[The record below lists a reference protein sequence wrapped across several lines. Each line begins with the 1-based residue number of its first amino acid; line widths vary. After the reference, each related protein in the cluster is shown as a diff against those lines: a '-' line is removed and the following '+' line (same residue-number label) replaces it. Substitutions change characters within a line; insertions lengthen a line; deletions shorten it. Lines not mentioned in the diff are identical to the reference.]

1 MICWNSLKKWPR
13 ALWLKCNPHKTCPEE
28 ILLRVGLS
36 RPKDFLSRLRRK
48 QGGNVQLRHWLISH
62 FNPDLKR
69 ILRTADRVCS
79 VLIAS
84 VGPPMSKNPICFF
97 FESGCLGA
105 KKFEIINWIAYTFFN
120 CFLPTP
126 CSCCSPRSMN
136 KFCGLFFFFTKMC
149 HCGGSCVSAR
159 ECWLKP
165 PFGMELLYWKLTLCA
180 AAYS

>member
-13 ALWLKCNPHKTCPEE
+13 ALWLKWNPHKMCPEE
-28 ILLRVGLS
+28 MLLRVGAS
-36 RPKDFLSRLRRK
+36 RRKDFVSRLRRK

-97 FESGCLGA
+97 FESGCFGSQINL
-105 KKFEIINWIAYTFFN
+105 KKLTELRIP
-120 CFLPTP
+120 FLTV
-126 CSCCSPRSMN
+126 SCLHPVPAAHREVWTNSV
-136 KFCGLFFFFTKMC
+136 GYFFFSQK
-149 HCGGSCVSAR
+149 CVIVVAVV
-159 ECWLKP
+159 
-165 PFGMELLYWKLTLCA
+165 
-180 AAYS
+180 